1 MSIAQKFLL
10 ELTAILFIVDPV
22 AAVPSFLAMTARDT
36 VAARRTAARRGAWT
50 VFITLVVFA
59 AGGTYI
65 FKLFGITLAAFKVA
79 GGILIGLSAMDMVQA
94 RRSQQQETPEETA
107 EGIEKADIGIVPL
120 GIPMLAGAGS
130 ISTVMVSAF
139 AAKTVWDVASLFLSI
154 AITAY
159 ACYATLRAATAVEK
173 RLGRSGMRVLTRVMG
188 LFLLAI
194 SIQYILDGI
203 RAALEKST

>member
-1 MSIAQKFLL
+1 MPLIQRFLL

-22 AAVPSFLAMTARDT
+22 AAVPGFLAMTARDT
-36 VAARRTAARRGAWT
+36 RAARQAAARRGAWT

-107 EGIEKADIGIVPL
+107 EGIEKADIGIMPL
-120 GIPMLAGAGS
+120 GIPMLAGAGA

-139 AAKTVWDVASLFLSI
+139 AVKSAWDVLSLFLSI
-154 AITAY
+154 ALTAI
-159 ACYATLRAATAVEK
+159 ACYATLRVAPAVEK
-173 RLGRSGMRVLTRVMG
+173 RLGKTGMRILTRVMG

-203 RAALEKST
+203 RASLEKAA